1 MLLPS
6 RISPERCSWRSMF
19 MFCMAAPR
27 ATTTKQLDYW
37 IIMRSTGTVE
47 PNL

>member
-6 RISPERCSWRSMF
+6 RISPERCNWRSIC

-27 ATTTKQLDYW
+27 STTTKQFDCW

-47 PNL
+47 PSL